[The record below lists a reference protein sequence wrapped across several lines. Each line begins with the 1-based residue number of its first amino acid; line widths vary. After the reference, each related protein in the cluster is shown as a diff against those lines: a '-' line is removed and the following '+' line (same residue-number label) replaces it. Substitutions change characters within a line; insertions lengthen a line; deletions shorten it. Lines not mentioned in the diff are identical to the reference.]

1 MHSRDCHF
9 LQSRVLRISSD
20 ARNFIGFVSPTSF
33 SVIHLFVIHVS
44 VHLETVCAY
53 IYSMNVMMP
62 LWEVF
67 PIMLHWIPFICSII
81 DSHELHLD
89 ITVIEHVT
97 LPGLFFVCFFLI
109 YLLTFCFYLC
119 ICVFVF
125 VSVCHMYMGACGDQ
139 KRVSGARVIGNCD
152 CLYGCWEF
160 NLGSLERNKHH
171 SFPCINKPDTAY
183 LEWCCCEFLFG
194 WLVGLVC
201 FFWGG
206 GIKFMCN
213 WVHFR
218 S

>member
-1 MHSRDCHF
+1 MCLHLFNECHDATVGSF
-9 LQSRVLRISSD
+9 SNNATLNTFHLLYNRFSWTTFGYYCYRTRYSSRV
-20 ARNFIGFVSPTSF
+20 
-33 SVIHLFVIHVS
+33 
-44 VHLETVCAY
+44 
-53 IYSMNVMMP
+53 
-62 LWEVF
+62 VF
-67 PIMLHWIPFICSII
+67 CL
-81 DSHELHLD
+81 
-89 ITVIEHVT
+89 
-97 LPGLFFVCFFLI
+97 FFLI

-125 VSVCHMYMGACGDQ
+125 VCVCHMYMGACGDQ
-139 KRVSGARVIGNCD
+139 KRVSGARVIGSCD

-206 GIKFMCN
+206 G
-213 WVHFR
+213 
-218 S
+218 